1 MPMGNQ
7 LAISRTRAIYIVSI
21 YGSVTNVRLE
31 ASVRTI
37 PAYGLLRRNSSQW
50 YFTTSFLQLYS
61 PNAPVNLVQTFI
73 IIFADDF
80 GFDINSFGSQTTS
93 TPNLDKL
100 ASQVR
105 RVNTTETSSGQLLP
119 VVGHE
124 ADATLLRPFDLL
136 SEQSGSW
143 DWWSPCSASRL
154 LWWSAREW
162 NDYRGA
168 TEIEGICND
177 DDWKM
182 ASGTVE
188 IVNDFSRLLMFLF
201 SLSCGYWYRCFP

>member
-1 MPMGNQ
+1 MRLF
-7 LAISRTRAIYIVSI
+7 LACPWATSWQYHEPGLCHERAPRGLRTYDTGIRAFKKEHIAMVLYNIF
-21 YGSVTNVRLE
+21 L
-31 ASVRTI
+31 A
-37 PAYGLLRRNSSQW
+37 ALL
-50 YFTTSFLQLYS
+50 TKC
-61 PNAPVNLVQTFI
+61 ACQTFI

-80 GFDINSFGSQTTS
+80 GFDSNSFGSQTTS